1 MNFFDYYIV
10 IALVVFYIVFIGRSI
25 KLALVEGTNPFVIGK
40 GKTGFKGIL
49 EILFMVGLVIW
60 TYEVIINAIHTDY
73 FILPRSLFVILFDN
87 LILKITGCILI
98 AFGLVIFILSLISF
112 GKSWRVGIDKENP
125 GSLVT
130 TGIFSITR
138 NPIFVFLDLYFVST
152 WLIYSNLFFLISS
165 IIIIIGIHYQI
176 LQEEKFL
183 LTKYGKEYENY
194 KMKVRR
200 YI

>member
-60 TYEVIINAIHTDY
+60 TYEVIINAIHIDY
-73 FILPRSLFVILFDN
+73 FILPRSLFVSLFDN

-176 LQEEKFL
+176 LKEEKFL

>member
-1 MNFFDYYIV
+1 MDFFDYYIV

-25 KLALVEGTNPFVIGK
+25 KLALVEGTNPLVIGK

-73 FILPRSLFVILFDN
+73 FILPRSLFVSLFDN

-176 LQEEKFL
+176 LKEEKFL

>member
-73 FILPRSLFVILFDN
+73 FILPRSLFVSLFDN

-176 LQEEKFL
+176 FQEEKFL

>member
-1 MNFFDYYIV
+1 MDFFDYYIV

-73 FILPRSLFVILFDN
+73 FILPRSLFVSLFDN

-176 LQEEKFL
+176 LKEEKFL

>member
-1 MNFFDYYIV
+1 M
-10 IALVVFYIVFIGRSI
+10 
-25 KLALVEGTNPFVIGK
+25 EGTNPFVIGK

-73 FILPRSLFVILFDN
+73 FILPRSLFVSLFDN

>member
-73 FILPRSLFVILFDN
+73 FILPRSLFV
-87 LILKITGCILI
+87 
-98 AFGLVIFILSLISF
+98 
-112 GKSWRVGIDKENP
+112 
-125 GSLVT
+125 
-130 TGIFSITR
+130 
-138 NPIFVFLDLYFVST
+138 
-152 WLIYSNLFFLISS
+152 
-165 IIIIIGIHYQI
+165 
-176 LQEEKFL
+176 
-183 LTKYGKEYENY
+183 
-194 KMKVRR
+194 
-200 YI
+200 

>member
-1 MNFFDYYIV
+1 MDFFDYYIV

-73 FILPRSLFVILFDN
+73 FILPRSLFVSLFDN

-176 LQEEKFL
+176 FQEEKFL

>member
-60 TYEVIINAIHTDY
+60 TYEVIINAIHIDY
-73 FILPRSLFVILFDN
+73 FILPRSLFVSLFDN

>member
-1 MNFFDYYIV
+1 MDFFDYYIV

-73 FILPRSLFVILFDN
+73 FILPRSLFVSLFDN

>member
-73 FILPRSLFVILFDN
+73 FILPRSLFVSLFDN